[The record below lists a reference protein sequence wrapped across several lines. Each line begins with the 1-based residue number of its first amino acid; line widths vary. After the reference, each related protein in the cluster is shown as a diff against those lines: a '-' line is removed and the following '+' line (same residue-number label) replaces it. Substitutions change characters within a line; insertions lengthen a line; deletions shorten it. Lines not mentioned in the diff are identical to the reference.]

1 MRALF
6 SIFVHTKEHLGFV
19 RDISKK
25 AAYII
30 SLGTKYIKL
39 QYYVTRWTGVL
50 EEDIHNYNLVFS
62 ELPDMNQSTQESD
75 THFVMYDF

>member
-1 MRALF
+1 M
-6 SIFVHTKEHLGFV
+6 
-19 RDISKK
+19 
-25 AAYII
+25 
-30 SLGTKYIKL
+30 

-62 ELPDMNQSTQESD
+62 QLPDMNQTWGTQESD